1 MNPIE
6 KFSQWQQA
14 ELEVSQVT
22 IPKAACLS
30 TVGLDGFP
38 NARFV
43 ELKEVL
49 DGTFIV
55 TGPISSRKGQEIE
68 QSNKVAL
75 TCWWTATEKQVRI
88 QGTALKISDDLADA
102 YFNER
107 HLGSRIVSNIS
118 NQGLEVEDINALI
131 AAIDHGK
138 ATLMD
143 AEVTRP
149 DTWSGFAI
157 VPYRIEFFEF
167 TATRFHQRILYES
180 IEGKWVEKHLQP

>member
-1 MNPIE
+1 MNPIQ
-6 KFSQWQQA
+6 KFMEWQQA
-14 ELEVSQVT
+14 ELAASSVT

-43 ELKEVL
+43 ELKEVF
-49 DGTFIV
+49 DGNFIV
-55 TGPISSRKGQEIE
+55 TGPISSRKGLEIE
-68 QSNKVAL
+68 QCNKVAL

-88 QGTALKISDDLADA
+88 QGKALKISDQLADT
-102 YFNER
+102 YFSER

-118 NQGLEVEDINALI
+118 DQGQELDDIEALI
-131 AAIDHGK
+131 AAIEHGK
-138 ATLMD
+138 ETLTD
-143 AEVTRP
+143 ADVTRP

-167 TATRFHQRILYES
+167 TDTRFHQRILFEFD
-180 IEGKWVEKHLQP
+180 EGSWTTKHLQP